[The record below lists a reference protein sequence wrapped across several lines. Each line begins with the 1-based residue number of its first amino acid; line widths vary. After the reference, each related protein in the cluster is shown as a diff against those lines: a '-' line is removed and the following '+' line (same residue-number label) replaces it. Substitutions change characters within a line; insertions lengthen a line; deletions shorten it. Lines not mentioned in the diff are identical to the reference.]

1 MVAST
6 TVCGST
12 SWRRSTRKSEMQ
24 GATDLQGR
32 ITRLFADR
40 LNLEIPSAETD
51 LFETGA
57 LDSMG
62 FVELL
67 AQLEREFR
75 VEVALGDIEMDNFR
89 SIARIADFVAA
100 RLRVQETA

>member
-12 SWRRSTRKSEMQ
+12 SWRRSTRKSEM
-24 GATDLQGR
+24 QGR

>member
-1 MVAST
+1 
-6 TVCGST
+6 
-12 SWRRSTRKSEMQ
+12 MQ
-24 GATDLQGR
+24 GATDLRGR
-32 ITRLFADR
+32 IARLFADR

-75 VEVALGDIEMDNFR
+75 VEVVLGDIEMDNFR
-89 SIARIADFVAA
+89 SIGRIADFVAA

>member
-1 MVAST
+1 
-6 TVCGST
+6 
-12 SWRRSTRKSEMQ
+12 MQ

-32 ITRLFADR
+32 IARLFADR

-75 VEVALGDIEMDNFR
+75 VEVVLGDIEMDNFR
-89 SIARIADFVAA
+89 SIGRIADFVAA